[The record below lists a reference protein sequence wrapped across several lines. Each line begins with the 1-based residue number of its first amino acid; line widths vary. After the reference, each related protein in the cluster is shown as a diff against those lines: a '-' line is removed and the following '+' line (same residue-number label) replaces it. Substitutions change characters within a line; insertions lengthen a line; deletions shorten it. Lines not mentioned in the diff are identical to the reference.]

1 MLFDKYLSRKQ
12 KIIIAIISG
21 CVWIYFRDNLCYT
34 AIPRKNITSIVLVA
48 TWIYLNYK
56 EPLFLPIGLL
66 GLYLV
71 SYLFR

>member
-21 CVWIYFRDNLCYT
+21 CVWIY
-34 AIPRKNITSIVLVA
+34 
-48 TWIYLNYK
+48 LNYRD
-56 EPLFLPIGLL
+56 PLFLPIGLL

>member
-1 MLFDKYLSRKQ
+1 MIFDKYLSQKQ

-21 CVWIYFRDNLCYT
+21 CVWIYFRDNLCYI
-34 AIPRKNITSIVLVA
+34 AIRKKHYICCLG

-56 EPLFLPIGLL
+56 DPLFLPIGLL